1 MDETILV
8 TGISG
13 FVARHVAL
21 DLLRAGYVVRG
32 TLRRLDRGAEVRAAL
47 APHLDAGPLSRLSF
61 AQADLGADAG
71 WDAAMAGVDI
81 LVHTASPFP
90 LVPPKDDDEVIR
102 PALEGT
108 LRVLGAAHAAGIRR
122 VVLTSSSVAIVPPD
136 RSGAYD
142 ETSWVDASA
151 PHRLPY
157 IRSKILAERAAWD
170 FAAAKGLALTSINP
184 GFVFGAP
191 LGDCDGTSVALVR
204 RLMKGTDPLM
214 AKVEYP
220 VVDVTDIARMHL
232 RAVQDPATAGKRY
245 LGAAGTLSFVQ
256 MGRILKAA
264 HPTRRIA
271 TRAAPSFLLRLMALF
286 DTSLA
291 QILPS
296 LDKKITVSN
305 ARAVT
310 EMGITFVPPADA
322 LRATADWLVRSGKV

>member
-1 MDETILV
+1 MNQTILV

-13 FVARHVAL
+13 FIARHIAL
-21 DLLRAGYVVRG
+21 DLLRAGYRVRG
-32 TLRRLDRGAEVRAAL
+32 TVRRMNRADEVRAAL
-47 APHLDAGPLSRLSF
+47 APHLDPAALSRLSF
-61 AQADLGADAG
+61 VAADLGADAD
-71 WDAAMAGVDI
+71 WAAAMGGVVT

-90 LVPPKDDDEVIR
+90 LTPPKDDDEVIR

-108 LRVLGAAHAAGIRR
+108 LRVLGSAHAAGIRR
-122 VVLTSSSVAIVPPD
+122 VVLTSSVAAVTPAN
-136 RSGAYD
+136 RSGTFDESSWADAKDPSTSAY
-142 ETSWVDASA
+142 S
-151 PHRLPY
+151 
-157 IRSKILAERAAWD
+157 RSKILAERAAWD
-170 FAAAKGLALTSINP
+170 FAAAKGMALTTINP

-214 AKVEYP
+214 AKVEYS

-296 LDKKITVSN
+296 LDKKIVISN
-305 ARAVT
+305 TRAVT
-310 EMGITFVPPADA
+310 EMGMTFVPPADA